1 MIYELS
7 IWMGHGLARSWSYFT
22 IHNTSMVIESSQQP
36 VKRWR
41 GRPRKT
47 EAVKPVAKKT
57 ADTHVA
63 RKSTHTDSP
72 SWEEELAA
80 FERRSNKSGIL
91 TLLVLLLGIALIGYG
106 MYLKLN
112 QADTSDNLA
121 TEEPTVA
128 TTGTIVPTTTQT
140 TSMEN
145 SNWLILVFFTR
156 INNGQ
161 FSALVSLEDTSF
173 KTLPT
178 LRTYFNNARLETFSK
193 NLIWGIRIE
202 NIQDNKTDPALWRNP
217 TAKAYDFTM
226 KYTLK
231 SDEKEYSESWRA
243 YTVVKW
249 SGTVINGFVYLGTG
263 FSQSPFFQFSKFGIK

>member
-1 MIYELS
+1 
-7 IWMGHGLARSWSYFT
+7 
-22 IHNTSMVIESSQQP
+22 MVIESSQQP

-47 EAVKPVAKKT
+47 EAAKPVVKKVDMQHVAKKN
-57 ADTHVA
+57 
-63 RKSTHTDSP
+63 THTDSP

-112 QADTSDNLA
+112 QADISDNIS
-121 TEEPTVA
+121 TVK
-128 TTGTIVPTTTQT
+128 PTTSTNDGKEEAT
-140 TSMEN
+140 PPVGPATMEN
-145 SNWLILVFFTR
+145 ANWLVLVFFTR

-161 FSALVSLEDTSF
+161 FSALAPLQDTSF

-178 LRTYFNNARLETFSK
+178 LRNYFSNARLETFSR
-193 NLIWGIRIE
+193 NIVWGIRIE

-231 SDEKEYSESWRA
+231 SDGKEYSEPWRA

-249 SGTVINGFVYLGTG
+249 TGTVINGFVYLGTG
-263 FSQSPFFQFSKFGIK
+263 ISQSPFFQFSKFGIK